1 MPLAQAASTS
11 ASCACRKRPHDGQQV
26 PGDAGHSG
34 GAAGSSLASGG
45 KRRQPAAGRDSQ
57 AGPAAASVAP
67 KAASAAL
74 PQQQQ
79 QQSAAEPE
87 QQAAAEPEQRDQQG
101 AAPPA
106 ATQQDDEQ
114 PPDEL
119 PPPPPKLKPRRPF
132 APQSFYRQ
140 KAAGSSADGG
150 SSGGGGGDNG
160 SSVPARAPTPRE
172 LYLET
177 QVHRLLLAAKAREA
191 SWKEA
196 EARHGPGAQPPPE
209 VWETY
214 PTQQPAFDRADSLGL
229 DVFSGEL
236 GCARIWICVLVR
248 CSIKN
253 ECPWFQ
259 AHALCGCLLWLL
271 RQLHSLPGMH
281 LPM

>member
-1 MPLAQAASTS
+1 MGAAAPMPPAQAACGG
-11 ASCACRKRPHDGQQV
+11 APCACRKRPHYEQQAL
-26 PGDAGHSG
+26 GDAGHSG
-34 GAAGSSLASGG
+34 GAAGSSPASGG
-45 KRRQPAAGRDSQ
+45 KRQQPPAGGDSQ
-57 AGPAAASVAP
+57 AGAAAASVAP
-67 KAASAAL
+67 STASETL
-74 PQQQQ
+74 PPPPQQ

-87 QQAAAEPEQRDQQG
+87 QQAAAEPEERDQQG
-101 AAPPA
+101 AAPPT

-114 PPDEL
+114 PPDDL

-140 KAAGSSADGG
+140 KAAGSNAEG
-150 SSGGGGGDNG
+150 SSGGGGTGDYG

-236 GCARIWICVLVR
+236 GCA
-248 CSIKN
+248 
-253 ECPWFQ
+253 
-259 AHALCGCLLWLL
+259 
-271 RQLHSLPGMH
+271 
-281 LPM
+281 